1 VYNYHPFAIVR
12 TEDVLAEL
20 IDDDE
25 LGDVLGAPEAL
36 NAADRVTTIDTIAM
50 DIANGRPGS
59 VEMDDLSLG
68 LWNDDLDDQPLGTPV
83 AVDEN
88 IAEKWLNGS

>member
-1 VYNYHPFAIVR
+1 MYYCHPFVIAR

-25 LGDVLGAPEAL
+25 LGEVLGAPESL
-36 NAADRVTTIDTIAM
+36 NSADRVTTIDSIAM

-68 LWNDDLDDQPLGTPV
+68 LWNDDVDDQPLGTPV
-83 AVDEN
+83 
-88 IAEKWLNGS
+88 

>member
-1 VYNYHPFAIVR
+1 MGGYLSLMIAR
-12 TEDVLAEL
+12 TEDLLAEL

-36 NAADRVTTIDTIAM
+36 NAADRVNTIDSIAM
-50 DIANGRPGS
+50 DIANGRSGS

-68 LWNDDLDDQPLGTPV
+68 LWSDDLDNQPLGTPV
-83 AVDEN
+83 
-88 IAEKWLNGS
+88 